1 MVIDGGIGMAL
12 KHIAGTTYL
21 KKPEGV
27 SQTETTEL
35 RDRVGTIIHEVARD
49 GDAALKRFS
58 RQFDAVE
65 LTSVEVMPEEIE
77 AARRTC
83 DTQLLEDMKF
93 GIARVTQ
100 FAEAQ
105 LKTLT
110 ELEIETIPGL
120 HLGHRLIPI
129 SRVGCY
135 VPGGRYPLLSSAQ
148 MTVIPAKIAGVKE
161 VIVCTPPNVHPAVLY
176 GAHLSGAT
184 RIFRVGGAQAIAAMA
199 YGTESI
205 PQVDKIVGPGNK
217 FVNEAKRQVFGMV
230 GIDQLAG
237 PSEIGI
243 LADETADPKVLAADL
258 LGQAEHD
265 TEARAILMT
274 TSGKIGERT
283 IAEVLRQIPLLA
295 TREVV
300 DAAWRRHGSVVLCD
314 SEQSLIAYSDYLAA
328 EHLQIHTAKAA
339 ELAKKLTNYG
349 SLFIGAGASVVF
361 SDKIAGTNHTL
372 PTRAAA
378 RYTGGL
384 WVGSFIKTVTHQW
397 VEQKAIEV
405 IAPICVRQSK
415 RESLDAHRV
424 AAEIRINYNVI

>member
-1 MVIDGGIGMAL
+1 MVP
-12 KHIAGTTYL
+12 KQIAGITYL
-21 KKPEGV
+21 KKPESV
-27 SQTETTEL
+27 LSSETTEL
-35 RDRVGTIIHEVARD
+35 RDRVAMIIHEVARD
-49 GDAALKRFS
+49 GDEALKRFS

-65 LTSVEVMPEEIE
+65 LDSIEVTPEEIE

-83 DTQLLEDMKF
+83 DAQLLEDMNF

-105 LKTLT
+105 FKTLS

-129 SRVGCY
+129 QRVGCY

-148 MTVIPAKIAGVKE
+148 MTVIPAKVAGVKE
-161 VIVCTPPNVHPAVLY
+161 IIVCTPPKVHPAVLY
-176 GAHLSGAT
+176 AAHLSGAT
-184 RIFRVGGAQAIAAMA
+184 RIYRAGGAQAIAAMA

-205 PQVDKIVGPGNK
+205 PAVDKIVGPGNK
-217 FVNEAKRQVFGMV
+217 YVNEAKRQVFGLV

-243 LADETADPKVLAADL
+243 LADEGADPKVLAADL

-274 TSGKIGERT
+274 TSREIGERT
-283 IAEVLRQIPLLA
+283 IAEVERQIPLLSTA
-295 TREVV
+295 AVV
-300 DAAWRRHGSVVLCD
+300 SAAWKRHGGVVLCD
-314 SEQSLIAYSDYLAA
+314 SEQSLIAYSDFFAA
-328 EHLQIHTAKAA
+328 EHLQIHTANA
-339 ELAKKLTNYG
+339 EKLAKMLTNYG

-372 PTRAAA
+372 PTRAAG

-384 WVGSFIKTVTHQW
+384 WVGSYIKTVTHQRI
-397 VEQKAIEV
+397 EQKAIDV

-415 RESLDAHRV
+415 REALDGHRV
-424 AAEIRINYNVI
+424 AAEIRINYNVV

>member
-1 MVIDGGIGMAL
+1 MAPNEV
-12 KHIAGTTYL
+12 AGTLYL
-21 KKPEGV
+21 KKPEEIT
-27 SQTETTEL
+27 QTETAEL
-35 RDRVGTIIHEVARD
+35 KERVAGIIHEVARD

-58 RQFDAVE
+58 LEFDHVE
-65 LTSVEVMPEEIE
+65 LQTVEVSPQEIE
-77 AARRTC
+77 AARKTC
-83 DTQLLEDMKF
+83 DAQLLEDMDF

-105 LKTLT
+105 RRTMS

-129 SRVGCY
+129 RRVGCY

-148 MTVIPAKIAGVKE
+148 MTVIPARVAGVE
-161 VIVCTPPNVHPAVLY
+161 EIVVCTPPNVHPAVLY
-176 GAHLSGAT
+176 AAHLSGAT

-199 YGTESI
+199 YGTKSI
-205 PQVDKIVGPGNK
+205 PRVDKIVGPGNK
-217 FVNEAKRQVFGMV
+217 FVNEAKRQVFGLV

-243 LADETADPKVLAADL
+243 LADESADPKLLAADL

-274 TSGKIGERT
+274 TSRKIGEDT
-283 IAEVLRQIPLLA
+283 IAEILRQIPLLA
-295 TREVV
+295 TAEVAG
-300 DAAWRRHGSVVLCD
+300 AAWRRHGGVVLCD

-328 EHLQIHTAKAA
+328 EHLQIHTKKAD

-349 SLFIGAGASVVF
+349 SLFIGTGASVVF

-372 PTRAAA
+372 PTRTAS

-384 WVGSFIKTVTHQW
+384 WVGSYIKTVTHQR

-405 IAPICVRQSK
+405 LAPICVRQST
-415 RESLDAHRV
+415 REALDAHRV
-424 AAEIRINYNVI
+424 AAEIRINYNVV